1 MQYCPA
7 SACVLIC
14 GVVSGDAFTETP
26 SLQPPPFVRGSPTPR
41 PAVGPAVIVTTIVP
55 AEFNV
60 NVRVL
65 APPGASTLDQFSVT
79 LPEGALGVVGALE
92 FNGYPVLRNGAM
104 AGLITTGDLRRLEAE
119 GRQNEMIEA
128 VMTRKVVHA
137 HPDQTLDTVVLKL
150 AQRELSQL
158 PVVSRSDDSR
168 LLGIITLRDVAR
180 AQAKLASMQYSL
192 GPDDTIRPA
201 NL

>member
-7 SACVLIC
+7 SACELIC
-14 GVVSGDAFTETP
+14 GVVPGDAFTETP

-79 LPEGALGVVGALE
+79 LPEGALGVVGALSL
-92 FNGYPVLRNGAM
+92 PQPASII
-104 AGLITTGDLRRLEAE
+104 AAPIAITGHGGT
-119 GRQNEMIEA
+119 
-128 VMTRKVVHA
+128 K
-137 HPDQTLDTVVLKL
+137 
-150 AQRELSQL
+150 
-158 PVVSRSDDSR
+158 
-168 LLGIITLRDVAR
+168 AR
-180 AQAKLASMQYSL
+180 
-192 GPDDTIRPA
+192 RPA
-201 NL
+201 IMDV

>member
-1 MQYCPA
+1 
-7 SACVLIC
+7 V
-14 GVVSGDAFTETP
+14 
-26 SLQPPPFVRGSPTPR
+26 
-41 PAVGPAVIVTTIVP
+41 
-55 AEFNV
+55 
-60 NVRVL
+60 
-65 APPGASTLDQFSVT
+65 
-79 LPEGALGVVGALE
+79 
-92 FNGYPVLRNGAM
+92 

-119 GRQNEMIEA
+119 GRQGEMIES

-158 PVVSRSDDSR
+158 PVVSRLDDTR

-180 AQAKLASMQYSL
+180 AQARLASMQYSL

-201 NL
+201 NV